1 MFIKYYRLIKSL
13 ESLTNF
19 IKSNYLKNKW
29 ISLKKFFHFQK
40 IHYAIYNANIN
51 LITKLKN

>member
-1 MFIKYYRLIKSL
+1 MKYYRLIKSL

-40 IHYAIYNANIN
+40 IHYAIYNVNIN